1 MLHVSLYLII
11 KNIYKFLKIIYFNL
25 HFAVSDFLNLSLKV
39 VESNS
44 GPSIFSFSSN
54 YSDSVGNNSSA
65 DLRNFAKNKSI

>member
-1 MLHVSLYLII
+1 MLHVSLYVII
-11 KNIYKFLKIIYFNL
+11 NNIYKFLKIIYFNF
-25 HFAVSDFLNLSLKV
+25 HFAVSNLSLKG